1 MTITKQHRAG
11 KKEERERD
19 HRKEKDRG
27 QDRGQA
33 LPIDIDACLNR

>member
-27 QDRGQA
+27 QA